1 MVSLIYINKDVLNMW
16 LQNLTNSSYI
26 PNSTIDSLVI
36 DRVVT
41 LDLNNMGILC
51 LIIAIISSFIIYITI
66 KYLKNNK

>member
-16 LQNLTNSSYI
+16 LENLTDSSYI
-26 PNSTIDSLVI
+26 PNSTMDSLVI

>member
-1 MVSLIYINKDVLNMW
+1 MW
-16 LQNLTNSSYI
+16 LENLTDSSYI
-26 PNSTIDSLVI
+26 PNSTMDSLVI